1 MEKIYQIKRI
11 YTKKTSFYNAAEMP
25 INRHKRW
32 IFKELSEMIKVL
44 FICHGNICR
53 STMSEYVMKYLTD
66 QAGVASEFYI
76 DSAAT
81 SREEIGNGVHHGTR
95 QKLKEVGIPCGNH
108 RARQMMRR
116 DYEEFDYIIGMDAW
130 NIRNIMRIIGSDPE
144 KKVSMLLDFT
154 DRPGTEI
161 ADPWYTGN
169 FDATYDDVLEGCTGL
184 LEHLKNIL

>member
-1 MEKIYQIKRI
+1 MEK
-11 YTKKTSFYNAAEMP
+11 
-25 INRHKRW
+25 
-32 IFKELSEMIKVL
+32 IKVL

-66 QAGVASEFYI
+66 QAGLASEFYI

-130 NIRNIMRIIGSDPE
+130 NLRNMNRITGGDPDG
-144 KKVSMLLDFT
+144 KIHLLLDYSKYPR
-154 DRPGTEI
+154 DI

-169 FDATYDDVLEGCTGL
+169 FDDTYRDVVEGCEAFMKYLGEEQL
-184 LEHLKNIL
+184 

>member
-1 MEKIYQIKRI
+1 MTEIKDP
-11 YTKKTSFYNAAEMP
+11 KTGLTQHQAEELHE
-25 INRHKRW
+25 R
-32 IFKELSEMIKVL
+32 FLSEPEQFL
-44 FICHGNICR
+44 A
-53 STMSEYVMKYLTD
+53 E
-66 QAGVASEFYI
+66 
-76 DSAAT
+76 
-81 SREEIGNGVHHGTR
+81 REELLKVAEIEENKEKTPEELEYDDKFHKCLIK
-95 QKLKEVGIPCGNH
+95 KLKEVGIPCGNH